1 MVVDYRLFLLFEG
14 DGGFEGHDAAA
25 IFAVEPV
32 LVYNRSCHFQ
42 WLIILT
48 PIAKFV
54 STSCDINL
62 ISNILYWRINRKID
76 FKAFPN
82 IIELN
87 SFVSPIS
94 LYTIMDMDTTS
105 IDLR

>member
-1 MVVDYRLFLLFEG
+1 MVIDYRLFLLFEG
-14 DGGFEGHDAAA
+14 DCGFEGHDAAA
-25 IFAVEPV
+25 VFAVEPV
-32 LVYNRSCHFQ
+32 LVDNRPCHLQ

-48 PIAKFV
+48 PITKFI
-54 STSCDINL
+54 STSRDINL
-62 ISNILYWRINRKID
+62 ISNILYWRIHRKID

-82 IIELN
+82 IIKLD

-105 IDLR
+105 IDFR